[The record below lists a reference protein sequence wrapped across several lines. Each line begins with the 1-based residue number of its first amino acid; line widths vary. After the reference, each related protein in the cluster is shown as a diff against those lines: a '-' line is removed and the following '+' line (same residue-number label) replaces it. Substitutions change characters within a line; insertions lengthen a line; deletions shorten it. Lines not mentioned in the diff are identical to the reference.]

1 MYQYIGYTCPA
12 HAEEI
17 RFHSFFT
24 RAERS
29 WEKGER
35 EKMSNDVREPEERRL
50 AILKGI
56 GQDLNILDIASQ
68 LGVNKCLIMS
78 DLRYMRY
85 KKDSEL
91 KQAYED
97 RFARILANKRSL
109 TKIRNGKICL
119 MIGMTI
125 EEKNFENVVNFYR
138 SELMKVLESKNEG
151 SAIKGL
157 SHSVRKSF
165 ENNEIIDW
173 RTNNRLISPKARAY
187 LSHVKLARE

>member
-1 MYQYIGYTCPA
+1 
-12 HAEEI
+12 
-17 RFHSFFT
+17 
-24 RAERS
+24 
-29 WEKGER
+29 
-35 EKMSNDVREPEERRL
+35 MSNDVREPEERRL

-78 DLRYMRY
+78 DLRYMRH

-97 RFARILANKRSL
+97 QFARILANKRSL
-109 TKIRNGKICL
+109 TKIRNEKIRL

-138 SELMKVLESKNEG
+138 SELMKVLESKNEEL
-151 SAIKGL
+151 AIKGL
-157 SHSVRKSF
+157 SHSVRNSF
-165 ENNEIIDW
+165 ENYEIIDW
-173 RTNNRLISPKARAY
+173 RTNNHLISPKARAY
-187 LSHVKLARE
+187 LSHVKLARAPISTYASPSPAG

>member
-1 MYQYIGYTCPA
+1 ML
-12 HAEEI
+12 
-17 RFHSFFT
+17 
-24 RAERS
+24 
-29 WEKGER
+29 
-35 EKMSNDVREPEERRL
+35 NDVREPKERRL

-56 GQDLNILDIASQ
+56 GQNLNILDIASQ
-68 LGVNKCLIMS
+68 LGVNKCLVMS
-78 DLRYMRY
+78 DLRHMRY
-85 KKDSEL
+85 NKDSEL

-109 TKIRNGKICL
+109 TKIRNEKIRL

-157 SHSVRKSF
+157 SHSVRNSF
-165 ENNEIIDW
+165 ENYEIIDW
-173 RTNNRLISPKARAY
+173 RTNNHLISPKARAY
-187 LSHVKLARE
+187 LSHAKITREAWPAV